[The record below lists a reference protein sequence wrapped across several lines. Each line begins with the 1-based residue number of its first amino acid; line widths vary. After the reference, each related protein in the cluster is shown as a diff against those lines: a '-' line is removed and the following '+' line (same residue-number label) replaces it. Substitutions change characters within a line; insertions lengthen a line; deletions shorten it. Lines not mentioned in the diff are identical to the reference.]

1 MPTFEDLRRTLA
13 RIDGRGY
20 KAYKDLEGSYH
31 HHQFVLFVDHVQGD
45 PFASPSKVRVRVS
58 QSVAKVPQA
67 FFANTVRRV
76 AVQDFLIRTTHSAIR
91 HVSQGHRGMG
101 KSGLI
106 SIDVGGQE
114 VLERTAM
121 LVNHEWVEA
130 RLQVGLPAQG
140 RTVLGRQAE
149 AMFCQEIPQIV
160 EQGLLWGNIPQREGK
175 QFVDWMENQEHI
187 RHQLDSLGLVAFI
200 GDGATLPRT
209 SGASDSPLAEKNV
222 RRFQSP
228 ESLRVTIPIPNPI
241 EQGGKPVDS
250 LTGMG
255 IPKGVTLIVG
265 GGYHGKSTLLRAL
278 ERGIYPHVPGDGREF
293 VVASQGAV
301 KIRAEDGRRIEQVD
315 ISGFITNLPFGQ
327 NTTQFCTDNASG
339 STSQAATILE
349 ALEVGATVLLLDEDT
364 SATNFM
370 VRDARMQALVN
381 KAHEP
386 ITPFLDRVRELFQT
400 QGVSTVL
407 VMGGCGDYF
416 DVADTVIMMRE
427 YLPLEVTVEAQQIA
441 RSHETHRCME
451 VASSMPS
458 LAHRIPLPESI
469 DPSRGRREVKID
481 TKGIDLIVFGH
492 EAIDLK
498 GVEQLVDISQT
509 RAVGCAIQLA
519 AERFIDGKARLC
531 DVVEDVG
538 RLLTVEGLDV
548 LDPFYR
554 PGRHPGNF
562 ARPRSYEIAAALNR
576 LRTVRMRQA

>member
-1 MPTFEDLRRTLA
+1 
-13 RIDGRGY
+13 
-20 KAYKDLEGSYH
+20 
-31 HHQFVLFVDHVQGD
+31 
-45 PFASPSKVRVRVS
+45 
-58 QSVAKVPQA
+58 
-67 FFANTVRRV
+67 
-76 AVQDFLIRTTHSAIR
+76 
-91 HVSQGHRGMG
+91 
-101 KSGLI
+101 
-106 SIDVGGQE
+106 
-114 VLERTAM
+114 M

-149 AMFCQEIPQIV
+149 AMLCQEIPQIV

-175 QFVDWMENQEHI
+175 QFVDWVENQEHI
-187 RHQLDSLGLVAFI
+187 RHQLGSLGLVAFI
-200 GDGATLPRT
+200 GDGATLPRA
-209 SGASDSPLAEKNV
+209 SGASDSPLAGKNV

-241 EQGGKPVDS
+241 EQGGKPVGS

-265 GGYHGKSTLLRAL
+265 GGYHGKSTLLQAL
-278 ERGIYPHVPGDGREF
+278 ERGIYPHIPGDGREF

>member
-31 HHQFVLFVDHVQGD
+31 HHQFILFVDHVQGD
-45 PFASPSKVRVRVS
+45 PFASPSKVRVRIS
-58 QSVAKVPQA
+58 QSVANVPQA
-67 FFANTVRRV
+67 FFANTARRM

-149 AMFCQEIPQIV
+149 AMLCQEIPQIV

-175 QFVDWMENQEHI
+175 QFVDWVENQEHI
-187 RHQLDSLGLVAFI
+187 RHQLGSLGLVAFI
-200 GDGATLPRT
+200 GDGATLPRA

-427 YLPLEVTVEAQQIA
+427 YLPLEVTIEAQQIA

>member
-20 KAYKDLEGSYH
+20 KAYKDLECSYH
-31 HHQFVLFVDHVQGD
+31 HHQFILFVDHVQGD
-45 PFASPSKVRVRVS
+45 PFASPSKVRVRIS
-58 QSVAKVPQA
+58 QSVANVPQA
-67 FFANTVRRV
+67 FFANTARRV

-149 AMFCQEIPQIV
+149 AMLCQEIPQIV

-175 QFVDWMENQEHI
+175 QFVDWVENQEHI

-200 GDGATLPRT
+200 GDGATLPRA
-209 SGASDSPLAEKNV
+209 SGASDSPLAGKNV

-241 EQGGKPVDS
+241 EQGAKPVGS

-370 VRDARMQALVN
+370 VRDARMQALVI

-400 QGVSTVL
+400 RGVSSVL

-531 DVVEDVG
+531 DVVEGVG